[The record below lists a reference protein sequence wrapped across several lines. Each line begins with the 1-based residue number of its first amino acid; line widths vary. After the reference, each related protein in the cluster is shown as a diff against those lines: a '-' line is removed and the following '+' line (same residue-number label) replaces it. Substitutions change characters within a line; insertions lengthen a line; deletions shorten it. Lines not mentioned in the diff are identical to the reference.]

1 MTAPPPAPPRP
12 PVRQRH
18 RRLVLVL
25 AVFGILLATGVVL
38 LVRALDPPHE
48 PTPFTAAESRVAN
61 EALLYATAETL
72 GGDWNYDDIRL
83 TSLSCRQP
91 DGTPGR
97 SFFLRRIETGV
108 LKDLDA
114 SIETVRD
121 LWTGWGLTPG
131 DRRFDAARGLS
142 DTNPD
147 DGAGFYLLSGPGG
160 TVLAG
165 ESACADHEGTDLDP
179 PPGPADGTTPSP
191 YSPPGTDSTG

>member
-1 MTAPPPAPPRP
+1 MTAPLPAPAPQP
-12 PVRQRH
+12 SVRRRH
-18 RRLVLVL
+18 RRLVIVL
-25 AVFGILLATGVVL
+25 AVLAALLTTGTVL
-38 LVRALDPPHE
+38 AVRALNPPHE

-61 EALLYATAETL
+61 EALLYATAEAL
-72 GGDWNYDDIRL
+72 GGDWNYDEIRL

-97 SFFLRRIETGV
+97 SFFLRQIETGV

-114 SIETVRD
+114 SIETVRE
-121 LWTGWGLTPG
+121 LWTSWGLTPG

-142 DTNPD
+142 ATNPD

-165 ESACADHEGTDLDP
+165 ESACADHEGPDLYP

-191 YSPPGTDSTG
+191 DPTG